1 MTSPVLGHI
10 PAGREN
16 AISRE
21 ELSRVTG
28 LPDRTVRREVKR
40 LVRAGIPILS
50 SSTARGY
57 WYSEDLQEIE
67 AFIREDDARN
77 RTSRKTT
84 ARLRRYVKGAR
95 RQIEGQ
101 MKL

>member
-16 AISRE
+16 AISRA

-28 LPDRTVRREVKR
+28 LPDRAVRLEIKR

-57 WYSEDLQEIE
+57 WYSEDIQEIE

-84 ARLRRYVKGAR
+84 AKLRRYVKEAR

-101 MKL
+101 MEL

>member
-16 AISRE
+16 AISRA

-28 LPDRTVRREVKR
+28 LPDRTVRLEVKR

-57 WYSEDLQEIE
+57 WYSEDLQENE
-67 AFIREDDARN
+67 AFLREEDARA
-77 RTSRKTT
+77 RTARKTT
-84 ARLRRYVKGAR
+84 ARLRRYVKEAR